1 MPPSSKPA
9 AKRGPPAFK
18 PPRPAIKPTNSKATN
33 PGRKSAP
40 SKGSLVDYTAEDDE
54 NEDDDDDDDND
65 DDAELV
71 SSLSSEASTLAEP
84 DHASATDR
92 VGTQD
97 SPPTIPPALLTR
109 LLHHHFQDEKMR
121 IGKEA
126 NGVVGKY
133 VETFVREAIARA
145 AFERSEAGRTGIDG
159 RFLEVSRLYILLDD
173 LCSLKRRAG

>member
-1 MPPSSKPA
+1 MPSNSKPA
-9 AKRGPPAFK
+9 AKRGRPAFI
-18 PPRPAIKPTNSKATN
+18 PPRPAIKPTKSKATT

-40 SKGSLVDYTAEDDE
+40 TKGSLIDYTAEDDE
-54 NEDDDDDDDND
+54 NEDDDDDD
-65 DDAELV
+65 AELL
-71 SSLSSEASTLAEP
+71 SSLSSDASTLAEP

-97 SPPTIPPALLTR
+97 PPPTIPPALLTR
-109 LLHHHFQDEKMR
+109 LLQHGFQDQKMR

-159 RFLEVSRLYILLDD
+159 SFLEVSRLYILLDD
-173 LCSLKRRAG
+173 LCILKGQAG